1 MESTRALPAPPD
13 DAVLDEPVGTRTE
26 QMRGGGANVSQR
38 QAAKVAGLAYLII
51 GAGGFFAY
59 FFVFLRLVEPG
70 DAAATASNIMQSEGL
85 YRAGLAAFVVVFVLD
100 AVVAWALH
108 AFFRQVHK
116 DVSLLAA
123 WFRLAYAIILGVAL
137 VNLFLAV
144 RLVGDAA
151 YLTGVEAGLRDAQVM
166 LFIDAF
172 GYAWLIGFVCF
183 GIHLLLVGHLILAS
197 GHAPTIL
204 SILLAL
210 AGLGYVV
217 DSFANLLLA
226 NYDDH
231 AQLFA
236 VIVAVPSTVGELSFA
251 VWLLSRGGKR
261 QERDQ
266 VAAAVAR

>member
-1 MESTRALPAPPD
+1 MESTRGLPAPPD

-26 QMRGGGANVSQR
+26 QMPGGGANVSQR
-38 QAAKVAGLAYLII
+38 QA
-51 GAGGFFAY
+51 
-59 FFVFLRLVEPG
+59 
-70 DAAATASNIMQSEGL
+70 
-85 YRAGLAAFVVVFVLD
+85 
-100 AVVAWALH
+100 
-108 AFFRQVHK
+108 
-116 DVSLLAA
+116 
-123 WFRLAYAIILGVAL
+123 
-137 VNLFLAV
+137 
-144 RLVGDAA
+144 AA

-197 GHAPTIL
+197 GYAPTIL

-236 VIVAVPSTVGELSFA
+236 AIVAVPSTVGELSFA

-261 QERDQ
+261 LERDQ
-266 VAAAVAR
+266 VPAAVAR